1 MKKPLRRSDNKQRQ
15 FHKSLYLNHS
25 SNSSYALN
33 KNSLFEK
40 IQNSLPD
47 YSNEDKSSEKLYSD
61 NKELNLLKCN
71 LECILREMKVVTMK
85 LIENEDE
92 EDKSLEWK
100 FAAMVVDRLCKYSV
114 LFLRFNSFEI

>member
-15 FHKSLYLNHS
+15 YHKSLYLNHT

-40 IQNSLPD
+40 IQND
-47 YSNEDKSSEKLYSD
+47 DKSTEKLYTD
-61 NKELNLLKCN
+61 NKELNLLKHN

-100 FAAMVVDRLCKYSV
+100 FAAMVVDRLCKHSV
-114 LFLRFNSFEI
+114 LFFRFNSYEIFKILF